1 MLRAPPLT
9 ATLGVRYTMGLAS
22 GHLALS
28 SNVYYT
34 SKFYFDPA
42 GQLPQNHYATL
53 ELRAEWTDPSGKYSL
68 AVYGDN
74 VTGTK
79 YLNQVYANSPGA
91 PETWGAPA
99 TVAGELRARF

>member
-1 MLRAPPLT
+1 MLRAPKFT
-9 ATLGVRYTMGLAS
+9 ATVGLRYTMDVARGR
-22 GHLALS
+22 LALS
-28 SNVYYT
+28 SNLYYT

-53 ELRAEWTDPSGKYSL
+53 GLRAEWTDPSGKYSV

-74 VTGTK
+74 VTNTK
-79 YLNQVYANSPGA
+79 YLTQLYANSPGA